1 MTMHV
6 IEILLRVE
14 IMDGLMVEVKN
25 KLMWYQVMTPITQG
39 LNHHI
44 KLFIIG

>member
-6 IEILLRVE
+6 IEIILGVE
-14 IMDGLMVEVKN
+14 IMDGLMVGVKN
-25 KLMWYQVMTPITQG
+25 KLMWYQVMTPITYG